1 MNLPK
6 MITHDTLTPAEQ
18 TFDLFGV
25 LLTFLVTPDQADGQV
40 TLFKGTIP
48 PGAVIPLHSHA
59 EPEVLYV
66 LEGTLELYRESNADQ
81 QWSTVAAAGGVAIPG
96 NEKHALRNTSAIPMT
111 TILVAQSEIYKF
123 FREIAKP
130 FRANRLPAQPS
141 PEDMQHL
148 FAAAAKYHYWMG
160 SPEENAKIGIFLG

>member
-1 MNLPK
+1 MDLQK
-6 MITHDTLTPAEQ
+6 MSTRNTLTPAEQ

-25 LLTFLVTPDQADGQV
+25 LLTFLVAPDQADGQV
-40 TLFKGTIP
+40 SLFKGTIP
-48 PGAVIPLHSHA
+48 PGVVVPLHSHSD
-59 EPEVLYV
+59 PELLYV
-66 LEGTLELYRESNADQ
+66 LEGTLEVYRESNADQ
-81 QWSTVAAAGGVAIPG
+81 PWSTVAAGGVGAIPG
-96 NEKHALRNTSAIPMT
+96 NEKHALRNTSVVPMT
-111 TILVAQSEIYKF
+111 TILVSQSEIYKF

-130 FRANRLPAQPS
+130 FQANELPAKPS